1 MADLTEAIEANTS
14 ALLAEA
20 TKELDNR
27 LAMSELTTGLTQ
39 TVGNHS
45 YSIQDMARQGSSFDS
60 EEAQRN
66 ILKNFQQAMI

>member
-1 MADLTEAIEANTS
+1 MADLTEAIEANTA

-39 TVGNHS
+39 TVDGRS
-45 YSIQDMARQGSSFDS
+45 YNIQDMARQGSSFDS
-60 EEAQRN
+60 EEA
-66 ILKNFQQAMI
+66 